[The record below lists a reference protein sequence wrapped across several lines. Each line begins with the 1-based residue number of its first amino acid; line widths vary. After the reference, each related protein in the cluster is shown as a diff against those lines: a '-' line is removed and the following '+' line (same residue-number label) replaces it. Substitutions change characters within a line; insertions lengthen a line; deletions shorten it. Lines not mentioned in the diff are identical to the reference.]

1 MEESTPI
8 HCPSDCTP
16 LAKLLDALFSAL
28 PNLAYVM
35 LAAAGVIYTFLCL
48 VIPLLACCAAT
59 NKTGYGCDCGIVSPE
74 KLVLV
79 VVVSIV
85 ACWIGMAMII

>member
-1 MEESTPI
+1 MDESTPI

-16 LAKLLDALFSAL
+16 LAKLLDVLFSAL

-48 VIPLLACCAAT
+48 VIPLLACRAAT
-59 NKTGYGCDCGIVSPE
+59 KKTVYGCDCGIVSPE